1 MKRLFTIL
9 LSAVMFAGAAFAED
23 VVYLNNGSVIKGTVT
38 ADDGTNVTV
47 QTKSGATLEY
57 KKIEIRK
64 IDKGESLAAAPETPK
79 RAKYVDYDAKP
90 NGWWCA
96 VELMGGGSVDANYNP
111 NLYNIGFSF
120 INGYRFN
127 QWIRIGIGIGFRY
140 YLTTDKSFYH
150 EDKYMLEDKI
160 YEPKMIIPKDAP
172 APQYKGKTYS
182 GTPWSVPLFVDIRGN
197 FINDDTRQ
205 VVPYWAF
212 DFGYTFSGNY
222 LAGTEAESYE
232 DRDGT
237 RYSEYD
243 TSKAVSKLGDGI
255 FFAPTIG
262 IKIGT
267 ERHNLLIGFT
277 YMGQVLPRYGLKQN
291 TDARGTDTYTP
302 VLGARF
308 TNFLCGK
315 IAYEF

>member
-1 MKRLFTIL
+1 MKRFFTIL
-9 LSAVMFAGAAFAED
+9 LSAMLFAGAAFAED
-23 VVYLNNGSVIKGTVT
+23 VIYLNNGVVIKGTVT
-38 ADDGTNVTV
+38 SDDGNKVTV

-57 KKIEIRK
+57 KKLEIRK
-64 IDKGESLAAAPETPK
+64 IDSGESLAAAPATPK

-96 VELMGGGSVDANYNP
+96 VEVMGGGSVDANYNP

-140 YLTTDKSFYH
+140 YITTDQSFYH
-150 EDKYMLEDKI
+150 EDKYLVENKI
-160 YEPKMIIPKDAP
+160 YEPKMLIPKDAP
-172 APQYKGKTYS
+172 APQYKGVTYN
-182 GTPWSVPLFVDIRGN
+182 GTPWSVPLFIDIRGN
-197 FINDDTRQ
+197 FMNDDTRQ

-212 DFGYTFSGNY
+212 DFGYTFSGKY
-222 LAGTEAESYE
+222 LPGTEPILGE
-232 DRDGT
+232 D
-237 RYSEYD
+237 SEGVLCSWYYTD
-243 TSKAVSKLGDGI
+243 KAVSKLGDGI
-255 FFAPTIG
+255 FFAPTVG
-262 IKIGT
+262 VKIGV
-267 ERHNLLIGFT
+267 ERHNLLIGLT

-291 TDARGTDTYTP
+291 TDARGSDTYTP